1 MKTDLLPR
9 PLLLALAL
17 IGLMIGC
24 GGNKDTEEKPG
35 ETGKGTEEKSGE
47 EGDAKGNSNQ
57 SAVKKPEV
65 KKVDLATSLSGKRI
79 VLKMPSL
86 KELEAQGVESP
97 EPKVEPGEPKD
108 AGGDGEAPPTATAL
122 PQEMLFQFEKDG
134 SLTTGVVVNGEAMK
148 MPVPKAEK
156 ITYKV
161 ASLEVTVLKNGK
173 EDGVITFQS
182 PNPKKGD
189 KISIYEGGTPQKMTV
204 TISKIEEAGP
214 LKKMDFGIP
223 GEPDGLDPEGI
234 DGGAAFGLGPNGEF
248 AKSKHPAFIAHT
260 WKTGPFSRGVKQTAT
275 FDKTGALTITP
286 EKGKPIKGTWV
297 VAGAQI
303 TLTYANPE
311 TGKEQALKYRFLFG
325 GSELIGEDGKATE
338 KVENL
343 YLKGVGDNKTSI
355 AYERTLG
362 P

>member
-9 PLLLALAL
+9 QLLLALAL

-47 EGDAKGNSNQ
+47 GGDAKGSSNQ
-57 SAVKKPEV
+57 SAAKKPEV

-86 KELEAQGVESP
+86 KELVAQGVQSP
-97 EPKVEPGEPKD
+97 EPKEEPGEPKD
-108 AGGDGEAPPTATAL
+108 AGGDSAAPPTATGV

-134 SLTTGVVVNGEAMK
+134 SLNTGVVLNGEAMK

-156 ITYKV
+156 YTYKV
-161 ASLEVTVLKNGK
+161 DDLEVTILKNGK
-173 EDGVITFQS
+173 EDGGVTFQS

-189 KISIYEGGTPQKMTV
+189 KLSFYGGGFPKTVTV

-214 LKKMDFGIP
+214 LKKLDFGIP

-234 DGGAAFGLGPNGEF
+234 DGGPAFGIGPNGEF

-260 WKTGPFSRGVKQTAT
+260 WKTDPFSRGTKHSAT
-275 FDKTGALTITP
+275 FGKEGVLTITP
-286 EKGKPIKGTWV
+286 EKGKPLKGTWE
-297 VAGAQI
+297 VAGPQI
-303 TLTYANPE
+303 TLTYPDPE

-325 GSELIGEDGKATE
+325 GGESESADGKTIE
-338 KVENL
+338 IESL
-343 YLKGVGDNKTSI
+343 ILKGAGNNKSSI
-355 AYERTLG
+355 VYERAIG